1 MGREAVEVRELLVNI
16 KAMANAL
23 KAKIANIE
31 KAVEELS
38 TMLEEETEIIK
49 DDFLEKHKIKQG
61 F

>member
-49 DDFLEKHKIKQG
+49 DDFLEKHEIKQG
-61 F
+61 L

>member
-1 MGREAVEVRELLVNI
+1 MGREAIEVRELLVNI
-16 KAMANAL
+16 KAMASAL

>member
-1 MGREAVEVRELLVNI
+1 MGREAIEVRELLVNI

>member
-16 KAMANAL
+16 KAIANAL